1 MFALVPRTVKAM
13 GRRFLARHNLALVR
27 RNCVTAGKEFLRET
41 RRRLGIDLV
50 IDVGANN
57 GCTGTELRR
66 EGYTGRI
73 VSFEPQAQ
81 EFCRLQEAARGD
93 GLWECQ
99 RLALGDTHDMVW
111 MEISGYSP
119 SSTLL
124 KLGQKHV
131 QLCPQS
137 AAVRTEKVPVA
148 QLDRVAGTMGL
159 ERHKTLLKID
169 VQGYEL
175 PVLRGAAKTLRHI
188 AAAYVELD
196 FAPLFEGQSKY
207 YEVMGLLEQAGLA
220 FAGLFDVAVDPQSGY
235 PIFADGLFIRNLYP
249 ASRA

>member
-1 MFALVPRTVKAM
+1 M
-13 GRRFLARHNLALVR
+13 GRRLLARHNLALVR
-27 RNCVTAGKEFLRET
+27 RNGVTAGKDFIHET

-50 IDVGANN
+50 LDVGANN

-73 VSFEPQAQ
+73 ISFEPQAR
-81 EFCRLQEAARGD
+81 EFCRLEEAARGD
-93 GLWECQ
+93 ALWECQ
-99 RLALGDTHDMVW
+99 RLALGDTNGVVS

-124 KLGQKHV
+124 KLGRKHV
-131 QLCPQS
+131 ELCPQS
-137 AAVRTEKVPVA
+137 AAVGTEEVSVA
-148 QLDRVAGTMGL
+148 RLDLLAGTIGL

-175 PVLRGAAKTLRHI
+175 AVLRGAAKSLRHI

-207 YEVMGLLEQAGLA
+207 YEVMGLLEEAGLG
-220 FAGLFDVAVDPQSGY
+220 FAGLCDVALDPQNGY
-235 PIFADGLFIRNLYP
+235 AIFADGLFIRNIY
-249 ASRA
+249 